1 MIKVAICDDDKQI
14 CSKLIAIV
22 KEYFADI
29 GRPVW
34 VAEFTSGLK
43 LLKANIRFDVIF
55 LDIDMPGLN
64 GIETAKKLRNW
75 DVNSKIV
82 YVTNY
87 SKYASC
93 AYKVHAFD
101 YVEKPVR
108 ENRIFNVLKEVIH
121 YLDNSIE
128 KQKFAFTTEK
138 GVLTL
143 ELDDIYYFE
152 YMSRRVLINT
162 SQGEYIVTYSLKE
175 LYEKFNKYNFES
187 PHKSFIINMLHIKRI
202 KGFDILMENGGTIP
216 LAQKR
221 AVGFKAKFNDF
232 LQSTFDK
239 I

>member
-87 SKYASC
+87 SNMQ
-93 AYKVHAFD
+93 V
-101 YVEKPVR
+101 
-108 ENRIFNVLKEVIH
+108 
-121 YLDNSIE
+121 
-128 KQKFAFTTEK
+128 
-138 GVLTL
+138 
-143 ELDDIYYFE
+143 
-152 YMSRRVLINT
+152 VLIKYMHLIMLKN
-162 SQGEYIVTYSLKE
+162 QCEKIESL
-175 LYEKFNKYNFES
+175 
-187 PHKSFIINMLHIKRI
+187 
-202 KGFDILMENGGTIP
+202 
-216 LAQKR
+216 
-221 AVGFKAKFNDF
+221 
-232 LQSTFDK
+232 TF
-239 I
+239 

>member
-1 MIKVAICDDDKQI
+1 MYSYPRIKR
-14 CSKLIAIV
+14 L
-22 KEYFADI
+22 
-29 GRPVW
+29 P
-34 VAEFTSGLK
+34 
-43 LLKANIRFDVIF
+43 
-55 LDIDMPGLN
+55 
-64 GIETAKKLRNW
+64 
-75 DVNSKIV
+75 
-82 YVTNY
+82 NY

-162 SQGEYIVTYSLKE
+162 SQGEYIATYSLKE

>member
-1 MIKVAICDDDKQI
+1 MVKIAVCDDEKQI
-14 CSKLIAIV
+14 CTKMVAIV

-34 VAEFTSGLK
+34 VAEFESGSA
-43 LLKANIRFDVIF
+43 LLKSNIRFDAIF
-55 LDIDMPGLN
+55 LDIDMPELN

-75 DVNSKIV
+75 DVNSKII
-82 YVTNY
+82 YITNY
-87 SKYASC
+87 SKYKSS

-108 ENRIFNVLKEVIH
+108 ENTIFHVLKEVVY
-121 YLDNSIE
+121 YLDNATE
-128 KQKFAFTTEK
+128 KQKYAFTTEE
-138 GVLTL
+138 GVVTL

-152 YMSRRVLINT
+152 YMLRRVVINT
-162 SQGEYIVTYSLKE
+162 SQGKYTAAYSLKE
-175 LYEKFNKYNFES
+175 LYKKFNKNNFES
-187 PHKSFIINMLHIKRI
+187 PHKSFIINMLHIKYI
-202 KGFDILMENGGTIP
+202 KGFDIFMENGVTIP

-221 AVGFKAKFNDF
+221 AVEFKRKFNDF

>member
-162 SQGEYIVTYSLKE
+162 SQGEYIATYSLKE
-175 LYEKFNKYNFES
+175 LYE
-187 PHKSFIINMLHIKRI
+187 
-202 KGFDILMENGGTIP
+202 
-216 LAQKR
+216 
-221 AVGFKAKFNDF
+221 
-232 LQSTFDK
+232 
-239 I
+239 

>member
-1 MIKVAICDDDKQI
+1 MIKVAVCDDDQQV
-14 CSKLIAIV
+14 CSKVVTIV

-34 VAEFTSGLK
+34 VAEFTSGAG

-55 LDIDMPGLN
+55 LDIDMPELN

-75 DVNSKIV
+75 DVNSKII

-87 SKYASC
+87 SKYKSC
-93 AYKVHAFD
+93 AYQVHAFD

-108 ENRIFNVLKEVIH
+108 ENKIFNVLKDIMH
-121 YLDNSIE
+121 YLDNAVE
-128 KQKFAFTTEK
+128 KQKYAFTTEK
-138 GVLTL
+138 GVLTI

-152 YMSRRVLINT
+152 YMSRRVVINT
-162 SQGEYIVTYSLKE
+162 SQGKYKATYSLKE
-175 LYEKFNKYNFES
+175 LYEKFSKYNFES
-187 PHKSFIINMLHIKRI
+187 PHKSFIINMLHIKYI
-202 KGFDILMENGGTIP
+202 KGFDIFMENGSIIL

>member
-108 ENRIFNVLKEVIH
+108 ENRIFNVLKC
-121 YLDNSIE
+121 
-128 KQKFAFTTEK
+128 
-138 GVLTL
+138 
-143 ELDDIYYFE
+143 
-152 YMSRRVLINT
+152 
-162 SQGEYIVTYSLKE
+162 
-175 LYEKFNKYNFES
+175 
-187 PHKSFIINMLHIKRI
+187 
-202 KGFDILMENGGTIP
+202 
-216 LAQKR
+216 
-221 AVGFKAKFNDF
+221 
-232 LQSTFDK
+232 
-239 I
+239 